1 MPGLGRIIL
10 AALLAEVWQPLRG
23 RDYHALRSLSGGG
36 PGDPPQRKTSVVM
49 RRYACNKR
57 LANDADDRQ
66 RKANAAEPSLL
77 AGLLVDAR
85 GQRLTPSHAVKKC
98 RRYRYYVSAAL
109 ITEAGT
115 DRARRPPSCC
125 ASC

>member
-10 AALLAEVWQPLRG
+10 AALLAEVWQPPRG

-66 RKANAAEPSLL
+66 RKAKAAEPSGWRACWSIPGASGSLHH
-77 AGLLVDAR
+77 
-85 GQRLTPSHAVKKC
+85 TPSRNVGAIATTSPL
-98 RRYRYYVSAAL
+98 R
-109 ITEAGT
+109 
-115 DRARRPPSCC
+115 
-125 ASC
+125 